1 METTIQP
8 TEARTLTALEVSTS
22 IIAPIGRII
31 DAHLPTDMDIV
42 RLNERSSTTYNLE
55 LKDLDTGIVTPIN
68 GHYTVGFESST
79 IKPTLG
85 FNLNAMVHAIDMQN
99 SPVLNKF
106 FNTFVDAMKMAQAGA
121 SDEDIDAHYAVNG
134 IKNPTG
140 KVTGK
145 RMDQLKGNA
154 VRTYSAIVKVHPSA

>member
-22 IIAPIGRII
+22 MTAPIGRIV
-31 DAHLPTDMDIV
+31 DAHLPTDMKEV
-42 RLNERSSTTYNLE
+42 RSHERSSTTYNLE
-55 LKDLDTGIVTPIN
+55 LKDLDTGIVTPLN

-79 IKPTLG
+79 VKPTLG

-106 FNTFVDAMKMAQAGA
+106 FNTFVEAQKMAQSGA
-121 SDEDIDAHYAVNG
+121 SDEDIDAHYARNE
-134 IKNPTG
+134 INNPTG

-145 RMDQLKGNA
+145 RMDLLKGQA
-154 VRTYSAIVKVHPSA
+154 VRTYSAIVKVHPTE